1 MKDWFYEKF
10 VRKNPRAQKA
20 YETYVQAHLE
30 EHRQS
35 RLKHWLVLLALS
47 WKYRKSQI
55 PGRRRLPFP
64 GKDQTPCLYG
74 RTSETGADVFL

>member
-55 PGRRRLPFP
+55 SRLHTLTLVKQKRQQ
-64 GKDQTPCLYG
+64 GKDPYG
-74 RTSETGADVFL
+74 MDPGSLLL